1 VGRRTPGEKE
11 ALWTSAE
18 RESVERAGGGLGG
31 CREECTRSFAE
42 AVNEKCQFVFMII
55 CASHELDFSSPIC
68 DKVA

>member
-1 VGRRTPGEKE
+1 MGKRTSGEKE

-31 CREECTRSFAE
+31 CIEECIRSFAE
-42 AVNEKCQFVFMII
+42 AVIETRQFVFILI
-55 CASHELDFSSPIC
+55 CASHDLDFSSPIC